1 MPTGTGGGLQYHLV
15 GEPAFSYLVYQQVYD
30 AAGNPVEGQYVD
42 QNADGIIND
51 DDKII
56 YHSPDPKMTFTWN
69 NSFNYKNWD
78 LGISLRANLGN
89 YVYNAPRYDRTRL
102 DGVSGYMLTNLM
114 RDEYLFST
122 TDDYLCLSDY
132 FVENASFIRC
142 DNITLGYTF
151 PELLNN
157 ALKLRLFGA
166 VQNPFVITKYKGLDP
181 EVFSGID
188 NNMYPR
194 PITCTLGVVATF

>member
-1 MPTGTGGGLQYHLV
+1 M
-15 GEPAFSYLVYQQVYD
+15 
-30 AAGNPVEGQYVD
+30 
-42 QNADGIIND
+42 
-51 DDKII
+51 KI
-56 YHSPDPKMTFTWN
+56 S
-69 NSFNYKNWD
+69 YKNWD

-114 RDEYLFST
+114 RDEYLFNT
-122 TDDYLCLSDY
+122 TDGNLSLSDY